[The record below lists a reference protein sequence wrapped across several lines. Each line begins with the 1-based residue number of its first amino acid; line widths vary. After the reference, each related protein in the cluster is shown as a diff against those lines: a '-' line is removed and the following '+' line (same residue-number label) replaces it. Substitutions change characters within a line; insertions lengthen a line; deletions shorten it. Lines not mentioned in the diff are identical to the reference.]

1 MAKGVDVRP
10 TGFVQRLCDGM
21 VRARFRD
28 GMDRRSLIE
37 PGRVYHYSI
46 GCWNISQTFKAGH
59 RIGLEIRSSAFPK
72 YERNLNTGEPLGKSV
87 EVAVAEQRMSHNAKH
102 SSGVVLP
109 VLPPS
114 LDVGIMGPER
124 NHTS

>member
-28 GMDRRSLIE
+28 GMDRPSLIE

-59 RIGLEIRSSAFPK
+59 RIGLEIRSSAFPN
-72 YERNLNTGEPLGKSV
+72 YDRNLKTGTPLGKTVERAVSV
-87 EVAVAEQRMSHNAKH
+87 NRINHDAEHPPAVELK
-102 SSGVVLP
+102 VLR
-109 VLPPS
+109 L
-114 LDVGIMGPER
+114 
-124 NHTS
+124 